1 MPCAPSG
8 VSTANAL
15 SSDESGAA
23 VPLGHRATGSPD
35 SSWSDAERLRY
46 WWSAERERLHAAL
59 NAVPAEV
66 ADDPLAEGAWSPRG
80 IAAHRLF
87 WEAEERAALEQYL
100 GGGIPSLLE
109 FPVERIDPTNASAVE
124 ALGERSLARCSGRCP
139 GCESGLANWW
149 SEFPI
154 PISIRTAIRRGSC
167 SEWRW
172 SMIANIGRSSN
183 APFHGCWDRKN
194 PRRNDRSLTE
204 WPDRGASY
212 DPDPRTPH
220 RHRRPRRR

>member
-1 MPCAPSG
+1 M
-8 VSTANAL
+8 
-15 SSDESGAA
+15 
-23 VPLGHRATGSPD
+23 PLGHRATGSPD

-124 ALGERSLARCSGRCP
+124 ALGERKLGALQRALSRLRERTRELVERIPDADLDTHGNPARILLGVAL
-139 GCESGLANWW
+139 E
-149 SEFPI
+149 
-154 PISIRTAIRRGSC
+154 
-167 SEWRW
+167 
-172 SMIANIGRSSN
+172 
-183 APFHGCWDRKN
+183 HDREHRQELEQAL
-194 PRRNDRSLTE
+194 PHLLGGGADRDE
-204 WPDRGASY
+204 P
-212 DPDPRTPH
+212 
-220 RHRRPRRR
+220 